1 MEKFEQHVSGIGS
14 LQSAV
19 DGTPVKRKQGER
31 KANPNGLAESTF
43 ACRCHERVFPPTGST
58 PRTCVSR

>member
-14 LQSAV
+14 LQGAV

-43 ACRCHERVFPPTGST
+43 ACRCLRAGVPHLRGVRRAPA
-58 PRTCVSR
+58 